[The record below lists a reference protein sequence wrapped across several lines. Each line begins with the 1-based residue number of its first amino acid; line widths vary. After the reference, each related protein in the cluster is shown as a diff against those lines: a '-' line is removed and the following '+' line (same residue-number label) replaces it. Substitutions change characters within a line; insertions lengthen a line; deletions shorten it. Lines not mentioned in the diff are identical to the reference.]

1 MADLRIVDAPV
12 LLQESI
18 TDDVKMPTGGLGNYA
33 IRLGD
38 LVWYV
43 VAKEQLASKSY
54 VDNSSKGI
62 KDELDSHIADKANPH
77 QVTKTQVGLGNVDNT
92 ADIDKPVSNATKSAI
107 ITATTDMATKT
118 YVNQKDNLKAD
129 KATTLSGYGITD
141 AYTKDET
148 HSKNEINDALLLKA
162 SVSYVDGKDGDLTTL
177 ATTNKTTLVKA
188 INELH
193 SNTEGVISL
202 YNKNM
207 GLGGN
212 ADSWTDTLI
221 AVSENINQRK
231 INDGFDSVTQ
241 LASIKNPR
249 NGQRVYVKSY
259 HAGLNKGGG
268 EFIYVASKASEN
280 DGFMCFN
287 GWVRQ
292 LDSDV
297 FTPYMAGCMCD
308 GITDDTLNFDKL
320 MYALE
325 VNNMKG
331 RVFIEDDMFFNNQ
344 CPLTGKLR
352 YGMNFGDGLPVIRL
366 VDNVDIEIKS
376 TLKFGSFYN
385 DKAIAVFNAKYNS
398 DANDWLGNK
407 HYNINIYGGGTLDF
421 SQAGNMQTAYRKR
434 ICFSLANC
442 TNSSVHNLTIKKGD
456 FMNTIVTNYRGN
468 GVDIHHMTFIDQIDD
483 HSVSHDH
490 STMYLISE
498 NCHVYANQ
506 FISNGIKSKLNA
518 CAVEFH
524 GNNQHMYDNKTIL
537 GYRNAVFVAAYKL
550 GHEGV
555 DDIYRGDISI
565 KNNTA
570 NCLSFFKLWTD
581 SVLPIGIIEC
591 ENNIHKVPTFVT
603 RQEVLDAGVDV
614 SLWDNLPQVAHFFG
628 TETDQNATHFPDS
641 PNAYIK
647 VHNND
652 YVGALSGFE
661 QDFFMYTPL
670 IVRDGLDVQ
679 FNKIKAR
686 QLFVL
691 DDLIDNGQQM
701 IMRRF
706 KFLNNDIQWSAIYD
720 RLAIS
725 TAQIAFQNCEISV
738 NVDYTFSST
747 LSLSHLFW
755 VDVDGDNSFNNRFS
769 FTAEPYAR
777 FNQWVDGSLIKQS
790 SSWYTYNNVTYDA
803 KIKLQTWD
811 VTTNILGIFSTDN
824 VISNGVL
831 TVSVLSYSGE
841 STSLGI
847 FPSQLKKDTQE
858 GAQDNQVSATALR
871 LSPTAIT
878 DLSAYCRIY
887 S

>member
-1 MADLRIVDAPV
+1 MVRAVTPIPFVKARFFDRCGKPLAGGKVYTYEANTTTAKTTYKDPYGLTPNTNPIILDAAGEADIYLDGTYRIR
-12 LLQESI
+12 I
-18 TDDVKMPTGGLGNYA
+18 TDRNDV
-33 IRLGD
+33 
-38 LVWYV
+38 LVND
-43 VAKEQLASKSY
+43 VAKIGSWFS
-54 VDNSSKGI
+54 DNLQDTLDNISGAMDDAI
-62 KDELDSHIADKANPH
+62 KPALQNLENAI
-77 QVTKTQVGLGNVDNT
+77 NT
-92 ADIDKPVSNATKSAI
+92 AAAAGAGANGWDD
-107 ITATTDMATKT
+107 
-118 YVNQKDNLKAD
+118 
-129 KATTLSGYGITD
+129 
-141 AYTKDET
+141 
-148 HSKNEINDALLLKA
+148 
-162 SVSYVDGKDGDLTTL
+162 
-177 ATTNKTTLVKA
+177 TLV
-188 INELH
+188 
-193 SNTEGVISL
+193 
-202 YNKNM
+202 
-207 GLGGN
+207 
-212 ADSWTDTLI
+212 
-221 AVSENINQRK
+221 AVSENVNQRQ
-231 INDGFDSVTQ
+231 INDGLESIAQ
-241 LASIKNPR
+241 LLAIKNPR

-292 LDSDV
+292 IKDATYNPFMS
-297 FTPYMAGCMCD
+297 GCKCD
-308 GITDDTLNFDKL
+308 GVTDDTLSFDKL

-325 VNNMKG
+325 KNNLSGK
-331 RVFIEDDMFFNNQ
+331 VVINDDMFFNSQ
-344 CPLTGKLR
+344 CPLIGKLQ
-352 YGMNFGDGLPVIRL
+352 YAMNFGDGLPVIRL

-398 DANDWLGNK
+398 DASDWLGNK

-442 TNSSVHNLTIKKGD
+442 TNSSVHNLTVKKGD
-456 FMNTIVTNYRGN
+456 FMNTVVTNYRGN
-468 GVDIHHMTFIDQIDD
+468 GIDIHHMTFIDQMDD
-483 HSVSHDH
+483 YGVSHDH
-490 STMYLISE
+490 STMYLIAE

-537 GYRNAVFVAAYKL
+537 GYRNTVFVAAYKL

-555 DDIYRGDISI
+555 DDLYRGDISI

-570 NCLSFFKLWTD
+570 DCLTFFKLYTD

-591 ENNIHKVPTFVT
+591 ENNIHKVSTFVT
-603 RQEVLDAGVDV
+603 RQEVLDADVDV

-628 TETDQNATHFPDS
+628 TETDQNATHFPNS

-647 VHNND
+647 LHNNN

-691 DDLIDNGQQM
+691 DDFIDNGQQM

-706 KFLNNDIQWSAIYD
+706 KFLNNDVSWSAIYD

-725 TAQIAFQNCEISV
+725 TAPIAFQNSEIDL
-738 NVDYTFSST
+738 NVDFT
-747 LSLSHLFW
+747 LSTPLTTDHFFW
-755 VDVDGDNSFNNRFS
+755 IDVDGVNSFNNRFS
-769 FTAEPYAR
+769 FTADPYAR
-777 FNQWVDGSLIKQS
+777 FNQWVDGSLLKQS
-790 SSWYTYNNVTYDA
+790 SSWYTYNDVTYDA

-811 VTTNILGIFSTDN
+811 VTANILGVFSTDN
-824 VISNGVL
+824 VISKGVL
-831 TVSVLSYSGE
+831 TVSVLSYSGT

-847 FPSQLKKDTQE
+847 FPSQLKKDTQN
-858 GAQDNQVSATALR
+858 GSQNNQVSAIALR
-871 LSPTAIT
+871 QMPTAIT